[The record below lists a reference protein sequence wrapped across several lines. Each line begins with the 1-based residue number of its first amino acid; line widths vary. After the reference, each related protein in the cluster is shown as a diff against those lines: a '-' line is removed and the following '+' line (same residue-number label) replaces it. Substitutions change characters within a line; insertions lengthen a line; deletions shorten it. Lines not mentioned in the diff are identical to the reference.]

1 MTYLKRLCLISA
13 ALVLIAL
20 TGCGLFRSAE
30 ETAAPPTTSAR
41 ATSINTTPDIATPDS
56 GTPTSTPED
65 SGPQTLVLWTS
76 EDYAPTSETEGGVLL
91 LEQIQ
96 IFQRENDVD
105 IDVILKRRTGTGGL
119 LDFLVTTSAAAPS
132 ILPDLITLS
141 DVDLYRAA
149 RAGLLQPLDQHV
161 APELLD
167 DQFDFARALGQLN
180 GTTFGML
187 YQADLDHLVYDT
199 VAFETAPLTWDDVY
213 TSTVPFVF
221 SPVAPADKVNDVI
234 LVQYLDQ
241 GGALTDA
248 AGQPSLDN
256 NQLTEALGFFQQAR
270 QAGVIPASAL
280 DLSDA
285 TTAWATY
292 RIGEAGMVQ
301 GPASIY
307 LAERAGLSSSSA
319 STIPLVEAG
328 ATTVGHG
335 WALAMVAQNPERQEL
350 AVALIEHL
358 LSPENNGAWTQAANR
373 LPARPTALDGW
384 APNDAYVP
392 FVRELLQEARA
403 AANPDVAAVVGAP
416 LSQALTEVLS
426 GKASPEEAAQAA
438 ARAVEEGR

>member
-1 MTYLKRLCLISA
+1 MTHVKHLCLIPA
-13 ALVLIAL
+13 ALLLIAL

-41 ATSINTTPDIATPDS
+41 ATSIDTTPEISTPDS

-65 SGPQTLVLWTS
+65 SGPQTLILWTS
-76 EDYAPTSETEGGVLL
+76 EDYAPTSETEGGTLL

-96 IFQRENDVD
+96 AFQSEHDVD

-149 RAGLLQPLDQHV
+149 RAGLLQPLDQHLS
-161 APELLD
+161 PEFLD
-167 DQFDFARALGQLN
+167 DQFDFARTLVQFG

-187 YQADLDHLVYDT
+187 YQVDLDHLVYDT
-199 VAFETAPLTWDDVY
+199 TAFETPPLTWDDVY

-221 SPVAPADKVNDVI
+221 SPVAPADRVNDVI
-234 LVQYLDQ
+234 LIQYLDR

-248 AGQPSLDN
+248 AGQPSLDG
-256 NQLTEALGFFQQAR
+256 NQLTEALSFFQQAR
-270 QAGVIPASAL
+270 QAGVIPGSAL

-301 GPASIY
+301 APASIF
-307 LAERAGLSSSSA
+307 LAERGGLSSSSA
-319 STIPLVEAG
+319 STIPLAEPG

-335 WALAMVAQNPERQEL
+335 WALAMVTQDPERQEL
-350 AVALIEHL
+350 SVALIEHL
-358 LSPENNGAWTQAANR
+358 LSPENNGAWTRAANR
-373 LPARPTALDGW
+373 LPARPTALDAW

-392 FVRELLQEARA
+392 VIRELLQEAYP
-403 AANPDVAAVVGAP
+403 AANPNVAAVVGGP
-416 LSQALTEVLS
+416 LAQALAEVLS
-426 GKASPEEAAQAA
+426 DRASPEEAAQAA
-438 ARAVEEGR
+438 VKAVEAGR